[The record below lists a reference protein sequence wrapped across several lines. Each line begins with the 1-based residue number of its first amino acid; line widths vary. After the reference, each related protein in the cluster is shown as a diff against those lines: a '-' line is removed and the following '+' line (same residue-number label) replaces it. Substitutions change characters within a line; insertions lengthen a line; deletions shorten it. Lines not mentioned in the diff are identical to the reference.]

1 MVVVNLDLDLLYG
14 LRFLSTLALL
24 DGAVSVVVVLGLV
37 ETSLL
42 LKITNRIS
50 LSLSTPTKNQP
61 ITARDAYLPL
71 STARPISGRGYALSR
86 SGGGSC
92 RAGSGA
98 RGVESRLVLIQQ

>member
-50 LSLSTPTKNQP
+50 LSLSTPTIRPKINQSP
-61 ITARDAYLPL
+61 RATPTYLCL
-71 STARPISGRGYALSR
+71 LRGL
-86 SGGGSC
+86 
-92 RAGSGA
+92 
-98 RGVESRLVLIQQ
+98 

>member
-50 LSLSTPTKNQP
+50 LSLSTRPKINQSPRATPT
-61 ITARDAYLPL
+61 YLCL
-71 STARPISGRGYALSR
+71 LRGL
-86 SGGGSC
+86 
-92 RAGSGA
+92 
-98 RGVESRLVLIQQ
+98 